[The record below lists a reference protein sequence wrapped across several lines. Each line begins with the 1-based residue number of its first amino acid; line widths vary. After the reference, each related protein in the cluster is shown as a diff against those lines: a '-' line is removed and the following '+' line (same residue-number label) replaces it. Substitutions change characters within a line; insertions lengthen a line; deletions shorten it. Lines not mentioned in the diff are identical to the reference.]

1 MVIGAAHLGDVP
13 AHNSDESLNRAGS
26 NPASRRKLR
35 HTGLLHDSKDA
46 RWTRGA
52 GRFNGEHLTIK
63 GE

>member
-1 MVIGAAHLGDVP
+1 MNGVVLK
-13 AHNSDESLNRAGS
+13 
-26 NPASRRKLR
+26 KLR
-35 HTGLLHDSKDA
+35 TNNNHTGLLHDSKDA